1 MILFMA
7 NNTISQIKLNGV
19 TYDICD
25 YAARQK
31 LLLWK
36 MINKTVASPITV
48 PANYINHCTWQ
59 ESTPSDYEYWGYKDY
74 NLTSIYA
81 TPLTFTEGGMA
92 FGNVKS
98 SAITIDPYATLIYMT
113 STLDV

>member
-1 MILFMA
+1 MA
-7 NNTISQIKLNGV
+7 NNTISQIKLGTT

-31 LLLWK
+31 ILLWK
-36 MINKTVASPITV
+36 MINKTVASSITI
-48 PANYINHCTWQ
+48 PSHYIDHCTWQ
-59 ESTPSDYEYWGYKDY
+59 ESTPSNYEYWGYRDY

-98 SAITIDPYATLIYMT
+98 SAITIEPYATLIYMT